1 MLSEPASNEA
11 KAPES
16 TAVASKRWKLGRRT
30 LIKVMF
36 VASLI
41 FIMISLSFSWFHV
54 GDVAIGNGLSIGA
67 VDPNLL
73 EHENGQNPYVRG
85 TLDFVMGDGTKFF
98 IPTVERQLI
107 STSDGISRYANVRT
121 GYTALAGE
129 DVTRP
134 DADDVKSVFVE
145 DFVFSISG
153 EVDMY
158 LAAGSKVEPN
168 PDYDLEE
175 HPEYKEMYD
184 EEYAKFEYVKGVAR
198 VAILKLND
206 AGTAYELKAVW
217 VPDVVTKKGSTE
229 PNVESYFTVVY
240 DNNGTLTEQKI
251 YTGGNAQGSQEFNGI
266 TYYWGELDETHKVSL
281 GTMKDAATYRCVVWL
296 DGNDRDCNVELCDQR
311 IEATFNF
318 LPVERE
324 AQGTEE

>member
-98 IPTVERQLI
+98 IPIVEKRWI

-121 GYTALAGE
+121 GYAELVGE
-129 DVTRP
+129 DVTLP
-134 DADDVKSVFVE
+134 DAEDIKSVFVE

-168 PDYDLEE
+168 PDDYNL
-175 HPEYKEMYD
+175 

-206 AGTAYELKAVW
+206 AGTEYELKAVW

-229 PNVESYFTVVY
+229 PNVESCFTVVY
-240 DNNGTLTEQKI
+240 DNNGTPTEQEI
-251 YTGGNAQGSQEFNGI
+251 NTGGKAQGSEEFNGI